1 MARPLVL
8 VFQEIAQ
15 PQGTPAT
22 PDLHTVIIGPAYD
35 IKDYPDDAA
44 ETLLSDTYGAL
55 EQPAGGT
62 DQYTPPGTGED
73 ALTVTAY
80 PGQSPGSVVDHASV
94 RLVLALPRVVLGSTV
109 GLGPSLGTHVT
120 TTSADRTLI
129 AFPTG
134 DLQAKGVR
142 PGDRIMLTS
151 SNGTQSIERTI
162 SSVAEPN
169 ASGLGT
175 DETLC
180 RVTQALPDEE
190 SYATGSI
197 TVVGGGSLVDG
208 ETFTLDDGVN
218 PATVFEFDSGGG
230 VSGANVAIAF
240 TGGDS
245 AGTVR
250 DAVIAAIN
258 GVVGGLLITASI
270 GGAAVVTLT
279 ADRSG
284 TQSNQTVTETVANVG
299 FIVSGMSGGTRAT
312 TEWAY
317 DATGE
322 ARIERTLSTQELIDP
337 DHTYITF
344 PVPGS
349 DEMVMKGGISLN
361 LTLSPVPTVA
371 VPVPTTST
379 VSRLLSYAQVYIAY
393 RALRQDVNEPISISN
408 TDVVARSGVTT
419 ITGLGRVDARNPLAA
434 ALFVALQ
441 NSGNTPVWAL
451 GVSSD
456 DIAGHTEARG
466 SIASRRELY
475 CLVPL
480 TQDTNILASYKFE
493 VDSLADPTTA
503 VRDGV
508 PQIFRIVLGSSTL
521 PIATIIS
528 EGTISG
534 VSQQPGTSTGHYR
547 TLSFLVASHVDLTA
561 VLPGDTVILGVPSTG
576 APAGWQ
582 ARRGT
587 HRVAHVNQSYQS
599 GSPSN
604 LELEP
609 GSSRWLSTAGTSA
622 GDIELLIK
630 APDGTQK
637 VAKLGNAT
645 MTQNGGTIVWTMK
658 APTQIGG
665 PYTVQYISGSVASIA
680 LVGFAIRVTY
690 VSGVTT
696 HAAVKVLADA
706 HPVISGLVTTE
717 VTVAGTTITGAVGA
731 TPLEVQSGACTASV
745 VVNDNLYDRF
755 EDATALFLSGNVKV
769 GDLLEIPVDAN
780 DYTAGAFAGRYT
792 SYVIAQVLSETRV
805 LIQNGRDDSPG
816 SANELPH
823 GYMREYQ
830 NRTVDNTTPNAIRYR
845 IRRALTKDD
854 QVLTLTSLSQ
864 SFRSKR
870 VTLLWPDEVKV
881 TGLVDGSLAR
891 AISTVPV
898 AAGWVPGYYGAAVI
912 GGALAG
918 LPVQHGL
925 TNLGFAGI
933 SDVRHANGYFSEPQL
948 SRLSDGG
955 WFILYKKRPQDLP
968 ICLHQLTTDTSA
980 VQTGELSVVRN
991 LDFVSIFLQDI
1002 VNEFLGQYN
1011 VLPETTNEMQR
1022 AVAGGMEDLKSR
1034 RIAHFGAPL
1043 LNGSVTLIKVS
1054 DVHKDKYEL
1063 WTNVE
1068 IPGPVNGVDLHIVS

>member
-8 VFQEIAQ
+8 VYQEIAQ

-44 ETLLSDTYGAL
+44 ETLLGDTYGSL

-62 DQYTPPGTGED
+62 SQYTPPGTGED
-73 ALTVTAY
+73 ALTVTSY

-94 RLVLALPRVVLGSTV
+94 RLMLALPRVILGSTV

-129 AFPTG
+129 AFPAG

-142 PGDRIMLTS
+142 PGDRLMLTS
-151 SNGTQSIERTI
+151 SNGLQSIERTI

-169 ASGLGT
+169 AAGLGT
-175 DETLC
+175 DVTLC

-197 TVVGGGSLVDG
+197 TVVGGASLVDG
-208 ETFTLDDGVN
+208 EKFTLNDGVN

-230 VSGANVAIAF
+230 VSGANVAVAF

-258 GVVGGLLITASI
+258 GVVGALLITASI
-270 GGAAVVTLT
+270 GGASVVTLT

-284 TQSNQTVTETVANVG
+284 TVGNQTVTETVADAG
-299 FIVSGMSGGTRAT
+299 FIVTGMSGGTSAT

-317 DATGE
+317 NASGE
-322 ARIERTLSTQELIDP
+322 ARVERTLSTQELVDT

-344 PVPGS
+344 PIPGS
-349 DEMVMKGGISLN
+349 DEMVMKGGISLS
-361 LTLSPVPTVA
+361 LTLSPVPTVSI
-371 VPVPTTST
+371 PVPTTST

-393 RALRQDVNEPISISN
+393 RALRQDVNEPISITS
-408 TDVVARSGVTT
+408 TDVIARAGVTT
-419 ITGLGRVDARNPLAA
+419 INGLGRVDARNPLAA

-503 VRDGV
+503 ARDGV
-508 PQIFRIVLGSSTL
+508 SQIFRIVLGSSTL
-521 PIATIIS
+521 PVATIVS

-534 VSQQPGTSTGHYR
+534 VAQQPGTSTGHYR
-547 TLSFLVASHVDLTA
+547 TLSFIVGSSVDLTS
-561 VLPGDTVILGVPSTG
+561 VLPGDTIILGVPSSG

-609 GSSRWLSTAGTSA
+609 GSSRWLSTAGTSS
-622 GDIELLIK
+622 GDIEVLIK

-665 PYTVQYISGSVASIA
+665 PYTVEYLSGSVASIA

-706 HPVISGLVTTE
+706 HPVISGLVTTNN
-717 VTVAGTTITGAVGA
+717 TVVGTTITGAVAA
-731 TPLEVQSGACTASV
+731 TPLEVQAGDCTASV
-745 VVNDNLYDRF
+745 IINDNLYDRF
-755 EDATALFLSGNVKV
+755 EDATARFLSDNVKA

-792 SYVIAQVLSETRV
+792 SYVIAQVLSETRA
-805 LIQNGRDDSPG
+805 LIQNGRDDAPG

-830 NRTVDNTTPNAIRYR
+830 GRVVDNTTPNAMRYR
-845 IRRALTKDD
+845 IRRALSKED
-854 QVLTLTSLSQ
+854 QVLTLVSLSQ

-881 TGLVDGSLAR
+881 TGLVDGSLPR

-898 AAGWVPGYYGAAVI
+898 AAGWVPGFYGAAVI

-925 TNLGFAGI
+925 TNLGFAGV

-968 ICLHQLTTDTSA
+968 ICMHQLTTDTSA

-991 LDFVSIFLQDI
+991 LDFVSMFLQDI
-1002 VNEFLGQYN
+1002 LNEFLGQYN

-1043 LNGSVTLIKVS
+1043 LNGSVSLIKVS
-1054 DVHKDKYEL
+1054 DVHKDKYEI
-1063 WTNVE
+1063 WANVE
-1068 IPGPVNGVDLHIVS
+1068 IPGPVNGVDLHVVS